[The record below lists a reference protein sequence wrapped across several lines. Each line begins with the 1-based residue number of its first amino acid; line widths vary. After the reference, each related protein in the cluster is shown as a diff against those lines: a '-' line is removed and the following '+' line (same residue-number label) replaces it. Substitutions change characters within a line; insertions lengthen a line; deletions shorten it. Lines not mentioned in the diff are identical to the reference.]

1 MRIAALILAIALGG
15 SSDKGEQVQHF
26 PSIVYGQ
33 ILLGPRASKYETIFT
48 ITAKKSAPAT
58 LDLFND
64 KGEPMEASFLD
75 PRGDEAGSDTS
86 FRFVLVAGQPLHIKL
101 RITADE
107 LKDDV
112 VLRTGWANFHSTE
125 QLDVWALV
133 RIMKPDGT
141 LIDKH
146 FLLPERAPTG

>member
-1 MRIAALILAIALGG
+1 MRIAALILAILLG
-15 SSDKGEQVQHF
+15 SSADKGEPVQHF

-33 ILLGPRASKYETIFT
+33 ILLGERPSRYETVFT

-58 LDLFND
+58 VDLFND

-75 PRGDEAGSDTS
+75 PRGDEAATDTS
-86 FRFVLVAGQPLHIKL
+86 FRFVLVANQPLQIRL

-112 VLRTGWANFHSTE
+112 VFRTGWANFHSTE
-125 QLDVWALV
+125 ELDVWAVV

-141 LIDKH
+141 LIQKH
-146 FLLPERAPTG
+146 VLLPERAPTG

>member
-1 MRIAALILAIALGG
+1 MRIAALILAILLG
-15 SSDKGEQVQHF
+15 SSADKGEPVQHF

-33 ILLGPRASKYETIFT
+33 ILLGERPSRYETVFT

-58 LDLFND
+58 VDLFND

-75 PRGDEAGSDTS
+75 PRGDEAATDTS
-86 FRFVLVAGQPLHIKL
+86 FRFVLVANQPLQIRL

-125 QLDVWALV
+125 ELDVWAVV

-141 LIDKH
+141 LIQKH
-146 FLLPERAPTG
+146 VLLPERAPTG

>member
-1 MRIAALILAIALGG
+1 MRVAALILAMVFG
-15 SSDKGEQVQHF
+15 STADKGEQVRHF

-48 ITAKKSAPAT
+48 VTARTRAPAT
-58 LDLFND
+58 LDLFNE
-64 KGEPMEASFLD
+64 KGEPLKASFLD
-75 PRGDEAGSDTS
+75 PRGEEAGSDTS
-86 FRFVLVAGQPLHIKL
+86 FRFVLVAGQPLQIKL

-112 VLRTGWANFHSTE
+112 AFRTGWANFHSTE
-125 QLDVWALV
+125 DLEVWALI

-146 FLLPERAPTG
+146 VLLPER

>member
-1 MRIAALILAIALGG
+1 MRIAALILAIMFG
-15 SSDKGEQVQHF
+15 SGSEKGEQVQHF
-26 PSIVYGQ
+26 PSIFYGQ
-33 ILLGPRASKYETIFT
+33 ILLGEHASKYETIFT
-48 ITAKKSAPAT
+48 ITARKNVPAT
-58 LDLFND
+58 LDLFNE

-86 FRFVLVAGQPLHIKL
+86 FRFILVAGQPLQVKL

-125 QLDVWALV
+125 ELDVWALI

-141 LIDKH
+141 LISKH
-146 FLLPERAPTG
+146 VLLPER

>member
-1 MRIAALILAIALGG
+1 MRIAALILAIVFGS
-15 SSDKGEQVQHF
+15 SSDKGEPVRHF

-33 ILLGPRASKYETIFT
+33 ILLGPSASKYETIFT
-48 ITAKKSAPAT
+48 ITAKKNAPAT

-64 KGEPMEASFLD
+64 KGQPMEASFLD

-86 FRFVLVAGQPLHIKL
+86 FRFILVAGQPLQIKL

-125 QLDVWALV
+125 ELDVWALV

-141 LIDKH
+141 LINRH
-146 FLLPERAPTG
+146 VLLPERTPTG